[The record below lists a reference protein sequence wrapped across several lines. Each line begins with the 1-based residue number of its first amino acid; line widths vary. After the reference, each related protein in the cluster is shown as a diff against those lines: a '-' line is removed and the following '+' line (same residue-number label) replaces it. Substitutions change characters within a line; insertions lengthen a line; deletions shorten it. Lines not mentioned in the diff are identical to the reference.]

1 MKEANLIRVT
11 AVGRIRSAIVVSG
24 QLQDDARER
33 ITQAQAQLAE
43 GIADLERALAT
54 EANLHDQLERALAIQ
69 ADLRAQLQCA
79 EEV

>member
-1 MKEANLIRVT
+1 MQQANLIRVT

-43 GIADLERALAT
+43 AIADLERATAT
-54 EANLHDQLERALAIQ
+54 GTNLQGQLDRALATQ
-69 ADLRAQLQCA
+69 ADLRAQLQGA